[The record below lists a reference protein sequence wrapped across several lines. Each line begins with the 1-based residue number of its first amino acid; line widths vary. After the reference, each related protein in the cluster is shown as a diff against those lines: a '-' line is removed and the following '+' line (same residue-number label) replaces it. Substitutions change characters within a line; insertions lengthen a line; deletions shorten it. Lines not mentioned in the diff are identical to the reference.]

1 MKTVEQTRFP
11 LSQLPV
17 FAGPEQKHFHTQFFA
32 KPSIPG
38 HMYQVAHLQDG
49 GRSAWKEDTLNKCSE
64 QDFISIPFT
73 CYSCRDTQGT
83 VCSQE
88 FPGFSFI
95 INDSIQYGSDIP

>member
-1 MKTVEQTRFP
+1 MRTVKQIRFS
-11 LSQLPV
+11 LSQSPV
-17 FAGPEQKHFHTQFFA
+17 FAGPEQKHFQPQFFA

-49 GRSAWKEDTLNKCSE
+49 GRSAWKEDTLNKRSE

-73 CYSCRDTQGT
+73 CYSTSGSDTQGT

-88 FPGFSFI
+88 FPGFSFK
-95 INDSIQYGSDIP
+95 